1 MKAYQQRFSNKF
13 NVLLSQFRVKFRLW
27 GYTLC
32 PPVRSKRYLFVF
44 WSWRMKDTLGYT
56 RLGQHLDNL
65 LFKTYTNELA
75 TQRMKET
82 ISTIETRVSKALIDT
97 SMLQVLRTLKIWQFL
112 YILFFETNYWL
123 FYDKLFLW
131 ILFRIFPF
139 LLNWRLRKY
148 WI

>member
-1 MKAYQQRFSNKF
+1 
-13 NVLLSQFRVKFRLW
+13 
-27 GYTLC
+27 
-32 PPVRSKRYLFVF
+32 
-44 WSWRMKDTLGYT
+44 MKDTLGYT

-112 YILFFETNYWL
+112 YILFFETNY
-123 FYDKLFLW
+123 
-131 ILFRIFPF
+131 
-139 LLNWRLRKY
+139 
-148 WI
+148 